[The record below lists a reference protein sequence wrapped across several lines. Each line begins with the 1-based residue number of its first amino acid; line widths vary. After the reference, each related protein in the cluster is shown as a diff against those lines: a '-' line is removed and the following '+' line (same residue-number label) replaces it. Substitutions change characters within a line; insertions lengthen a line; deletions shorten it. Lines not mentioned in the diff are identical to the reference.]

1 MTHQSPTPGD
11 ERTPEGPGERS
22 SRDRGGRRFGGG
34 SVVTLPA
41 RGLIGIVRLYQITL
55 SPLLGANCRFVPSCS
70 EYFIQAVKKY
80 GAVSGSVRGVLR
92 ICRCHPFHPG
102 GYDPP

>member
-1 MTHQSPTPGD
+1 MKIGRLLWQLPGNLLIA
-11 ERTPEGPGERS
+11 GV
-22 SRDRGGRRFGGG
+22 RFYQ
-34 SVVTLPA
+34 LF
-41 RGLIGIVRLYQITL
+41 IG
-55 SPLLGANCRFVPSCS
+55 PLLGKHCRFEPSCS
-70 EYFIQAVKKY
+70 NYFIQAVRKY